1 VDFADAPVL
10 GTAQLTLR
18 GWTEADLAPFAA
30 MNADLRVTEFLPR
43 PLSREQ
49 SDALVASI
57 QQSFRTHGFG
67 WWAVEVTG
75 SGGFAGFVGLNVPSF
90 AAPFTPCVEVGW
102 RLAPG
107 YWGQGYATEAAAAVV
122 DFAFETLGLSEIVS
136 FTVPANRRSRAVM
149 ERLGMQHD
157 PAGDFEHPRLPPGHP
172 LRHHVL
178 YRLAAPGTP
187 PLDSAAPHHRAGA

>member
-157 PAGDFEHPRLPPGHP
+157 PSGNFEHPRLPPGHP

-178 YRLAAPGTP
+178 YRLAAPGP
-187 PLDSAAPHHRAGA
+187 APLDSAAPHHRAGA